1 MSGRYGG
8 YTGGKKRILTDFTTL
23 KSESALQADAAVVA
37 NNFDYTSGKGIW
49 SLRST
54 NQFPKAVNRPIDSSG
69 LTPELF
75 TIKGQS
81 NAWTQRTINISRYAN
96 KTARAVFRYI
106 NKNESEV
113 ADLQLDL
120 VVLSGTTYSFENVG
134 ESFETTTTNITNYS
148 SATWAAVSV
157 ATTNSRWNVDTGG
170 TPTTNAARTDA
181 AGGTYYVYA
190 ETTGTTTTNDYN
202 FWLRS
207 PAIALGASPTFTFYE
222 ARAGA
227 STGELYVYLD
237 ITG

>member
-1 MSGRYGG
+1 MSGRYGAF
-8 YTGGKKRILTDFTTL
+8 TGGRRKLLYEFNTL
-23 KSESALQADAAVVA
+23 KSESALQADGAITPT
-37 NNFDYTSGKGIW
+37 NFDYTSSKGIW
-49 SLRST
+49 SLSST
-54 NQFPKAVNRPIDSSG
+54 NQFPKSANKTVASG
-69 LTPELF
+69 LTSELF
-75 TIKGQS
+75 AVNGQN
-81 NAWTQRTINISRYAN
+81 NAWTQRTIDISRYAN
-96 KTARAVFRYI
+96 KTARVVFRYI

-120 VVLSGTTYSFENVG
+120 IVLSGTTYSFENIS
-134 ESFETTTTNITNYS
+134 ESFQTTTTDTKSYS
-148 SATWAAVSV
+148 SATWTAVSI
-157 ATTNSRWNVDTGG
+157 ATTNGRWNVDTGG

>member
-23 KSESALQADAAVVA
+23 KSESALQADASVVA

-54 NQFPKAVNRPIDSSG
+54 NQFPKAVNRPIASSG

-81 NAWTQRTINISRYAN
+81 NAWTQRTINITRYAN
-96 KTARAVFRYI
+96 KTSRVVFRYI

-120 VVLSGTTYSFENVG
+120 IVLSGTTYSFENIS
-134 ESFETTTTNITNYS
+134 ESFQTTTTDTKSYS
-148 SATWAAVSV
+148 SATWTNIAV
-157 ATTNSRWNVDTGG
+157 ATTNGRWNVDTGG

-190 ETTGTTTTNDYN
+190 ETTGTTTTSDYN

-207 PAIALGASPTFTFYE
+207 PAVALGASPTFTFYE

>member
-1 MSGRYGG
+1 MSGRYGAF
-8 YTGGKKRILTDFTTL
+8 TGGRRKLLYEFNTL
-23 KSESALQADAAVVA
+23 KSESALQADAAITPT
-37 NNFDYTSGKGIW
+37 NFDYTSSKGIW
-49 SLRST
+49 SLSST
-54 NQFPKAVNRPIDSSG
+54 NQFPKSANKTVASG
-69 LTPELF
+69 LTSELF
-75 TIKGQS
+75 AVNGQN
-81 NAWTQRTINISRYAN
+81 NAWTQRTIDISRYAN
-96 KTARAVFRYI
+96 KTARVVFRYI

-120 VVLSGTTYSFENVG
+120 IVLSGTTYSFENIS
-134 ESFETTTTNITNYS
+134 ESFQTTTTDTKSYS
-148 SATWAAVSV
+148 SATWTTVSV
-157 ATTNSRWNVDTGG
+157 ATTNGRWNVDTGG

>member
-8 YTGGKKRILTDFTTL
+8 YTGGRKKLLYDFNTL
-23 KSESALQADAAVVA
+23 KSGSALQADGAITP

-49 SLRST
+49 SLGST
-54 NQFPKAVNRPIDSSG
+54 NQFPKSTNKTVASG
-69 LTPELF
+69 LTSELF
-75 TIKGQS
+75 AVNGQN

-134 ESFETTTTNITNYS
+134 ESFQTTTTDTKSYS
-148 SATWAAVSV
+148 SATWTTVSV
-157 ATTNSRWNVDTGG
+157 ATTNGRWNVDTGG

-190 ETTGTTTTNDYN
+190 ETTGTTTTSDYN